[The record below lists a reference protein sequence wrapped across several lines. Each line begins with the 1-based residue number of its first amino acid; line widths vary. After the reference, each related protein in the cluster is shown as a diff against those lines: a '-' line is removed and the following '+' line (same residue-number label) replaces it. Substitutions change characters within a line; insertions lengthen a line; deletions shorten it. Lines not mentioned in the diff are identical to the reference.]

1 MTRDI
6 RIPERRQF
14 GRRRTVWHAW
24 VKVAGRDREPCVVR
38 NISEGGALLEFEGA
52 VPAAGRLILI
62 IDTLDF
68 ELPCHVRHRSQ
79 TGLGVNFDETGA
91 GDVPARR
98 VRTAEVVAR
107 FAGRGRLRP
116 ASA

>member
-1 MTRDI
+1 
-6 RIPERRQF
+6 
-14 GRRRTVWHAW
+14 
-24 VKVAGRDREPCVVR
+24 
-38 NISEGGALLEFEGA
+38 
-52 VPAAGRLILI
+52 
-62 IDTLDF
+62 
-68 ELPCHVRHRSQ
+68 VRHRSQ